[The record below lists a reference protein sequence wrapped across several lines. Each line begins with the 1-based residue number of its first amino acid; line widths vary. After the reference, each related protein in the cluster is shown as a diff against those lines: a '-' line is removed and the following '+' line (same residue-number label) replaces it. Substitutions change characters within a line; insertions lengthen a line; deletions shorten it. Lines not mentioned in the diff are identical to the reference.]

1 MLTKTQSMPAHMAS
15 IHLRS
20 MTRATPSR
28 MASTSSRPHSL
39 PSQMARCKHQSHSL
53 IDIPRPERE
62 GLADP
67 PCYNTQSFAH
77 RAYRDGHRQVS
88 TGTALTATN
97 ARTPT
102 LRPHRPPVE
111 DASSGSRAPPLGSQ
125 PLGCVLASGASSWF
139 SRSGP
144 PLAHPCVR
152 QGHHPRACQV
162 LRCPAIRVRP
172 RRSADPQSP
181 GSPSSIPSQESS
193 CRQPRT
199 SETPSPWRNVG
210 AVLGSI
216 GRLTEGPPKA
226 SWAPSM
232 GLLDPAS
239 HIWGVRHHA
248 PPPVSE
254 WCS

>member
-1 MLTKTQSMPAHMAS
+1 MLQHPE
-15 IHLRS
+15 LRS
-20 MTRATPSR
+20 QGLSR
-28 MASTSSRPHSL
+28 WP
-39 PSQMARCKHQSHSL
+39 
-53 IDIPRPERE
+53 
-62 GLADP
+62 
-67 PCYNTQSFAH
+67 
-77 RAYRDGHRQVS
+77 S

-152 QGHHPRACQV
+152 QGRHPRACQV
-162 LRCPAIRVRP
+162 LHCPAIRVRP

-216 GRLTEGPPKA
+216 RRLTEGPPKA

-239 HIWGVRHHA
+239 HIWGVRHHDS
-248 PPPVSE
+248 PPVSE